1 MIEEATSTAVQ
12 ILLRER
18 ERKVKEIEQIDI
30 ALAALGAN
38 PVALATLASASPRP
52 AKRPPA
58 RHQLEIER
66 LEPRVPSTEER
77 WSDSAKGKAWRPT
90 TRGNDRV
97 RLSKGDLDDAILAFL
112 RETQGRPFVRLAEVA
127 ERLEAQG
134 LRRPG
139 RDRRNW
145 YAGVGQVLQRM
156 QAERRIRRVEG
167 FKGAYTV
174 LRRSP
179 GVEIAAAN
187 GKPRNRRAHARGAR
201 VKSPSDNATS

>member
-18 ERKVKEIEQIDI
+18 ERNVKEIEKIDI

-38 PVALATLASASPRP
+38 PVTLATLKAASPRP

-66 LEPRVPSTEER
+66 LEPRVPAPKET
-77 WSDSAKGKAWRPT
+77 AWRPT

-97 RLSKGDLDDAILAFL
+97 ALSKGDLDDAILAIL
-112 RETQGRPFVRLAEVA
+112 RANQGQPFVRLVEVA

-134 LRRPG
+134 FRRPG
-139 RDRRNW
+139 RNLRNW
-145 YAGVGQVLQRM
+145 HSGVGQVLHRM

-167 FKGAYTV
+167 FKGAYAV